1 MTVVFLGID
10 LAKNVFA
17 LHGVAWQFAGFGCA
31 VHAFSPGRI
40 DPKPCGRV

>member
-10 LAKNVFA
+10 LARNVFA

-31 VHAFSPGRI
+31 VHAFSPGRLG
-40 DPKPCGRV
+40 PKPCGGV